1 MTTVGRLEVPH
12 AHVLHY
18 SHGEF
23 NISAFLQ
30 NHLCF
35 LGQELVF
42 TDAAETLQ
50 RLLGIQA
57 NAKQIERLCHHYGEL
72 LEQKL
77 LEDILKGGP
86 APVTTDGKRYYAM
99 PDGGMVLTRE
109 EKWKEMKLVRIFSE
123 EQRVPVSKERG
134 YIGQSTY
141 VAHLG
146 KHKDFLRKTEYHL
159 DSKSEIVFVA
169 DGAPWIWKWVEATYP
184 DSTQILDFYHAKEH
198 LCQWAEIAFAKAEE
212 KIKWIDC
219 QSLLLLNDKVDEVI
233 KNISKRPAFSSL
245 AKEKKKALMNY
256 YGTHKERMKYRTF
269 KSLGL
274 MIGSGPIEAAH
285 KNVIQQRM
293 KLAGQRW
300 TLKGAQQIANLRTT
314 NKSNQWNKIINFTS
328 MAA

>member
-1 MTTVGRLEVPH
+1 MTTVGRLEVPKIH
-12 AHVLHY
+12 ILHF
-18 SHGEF
+18 SNGEF

-30 NHLCF
+30 NQLCY

-42 TDAAETLQ
+42 TDASETLQ
-50 RLLGIQA
+50 RLLGIHA
-57 NAKQIERLCHHYGEL
+57 DAKQIERVCHHYGEL
-72 LEQKL
+72 LEQQL

-86 APVTTDGKRYYAM
+86 AAAVTDGQRYYAM

-109 EKWKEMKLVRIFSE
+109 EKWKEMKMIRIFAQQQCVS
-123 EQRVPVSKERG
+123 VSKDRR

-146 KHKDFLRKTEYHL
+146 KHKDFLRKAEYHL

-169 DGAPWIWKWVEATYP
+169 DGAPWIWRWVESKYP
-184 DSTQILDFYHAKEH
+184 DSIQILDFYHAKEH
-198 LCQWAEIAFAKAEE
+198 LCQWAEISFARNEE
-212 KIKWIDC
+212 KIRWIDC
-219 QSLLLLNDKVDEVI
+219 QSLLLLNDQVEEVI
-233 KNISKRPAFSSL
+233 KNISKRPAFSPL

-256 YGTHKERMKYRTF
+256 YSTHIERMKYRTF
-269 KSLGL
+269 KSQGL

-314 NKSNQWNKIINFTS
+314 NKSNQWHKIINFTS